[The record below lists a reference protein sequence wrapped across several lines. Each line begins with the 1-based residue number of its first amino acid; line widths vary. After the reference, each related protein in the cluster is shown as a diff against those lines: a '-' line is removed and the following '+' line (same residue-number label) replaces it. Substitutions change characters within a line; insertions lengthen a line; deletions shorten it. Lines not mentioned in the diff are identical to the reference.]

1 MTPPPRHP
9 DSTDAEEYRKSLLT
23 EDEPWVLSGQDGSI
37 SLNILF
43 RFGRN
48 AAEVIN
54 IFIVYKR
61 ANSIASNSAA
71 VPLRLKY
78 KYPLVP
84 EDQG

>member
-1 MTPPPRHP
+1 
-9 DSTDAEEYRKSLLT
+9 LLT

-37 SLNILF
+37 SLDILL
-43 RFGRN
+43 RFGRT

-54 IFIVYKR
+54 IFFVYRR
-61 ANSIASNSAA
+61 ASSIASNSA

-84 EDQG
+84 GDQG

>member
-1 MTPPPRHP
+1 MTQSPRHP

-37 SLNILF
+37 SLDILF
-43 RFGRN
+43 RFGRT

-61 ANSIASNSAA
+61 ASSIGLNSAVA
-71 VPLRLKY
+71 
-78 KYPLVP
+78 P
-84 EDQG
+84 EAEI